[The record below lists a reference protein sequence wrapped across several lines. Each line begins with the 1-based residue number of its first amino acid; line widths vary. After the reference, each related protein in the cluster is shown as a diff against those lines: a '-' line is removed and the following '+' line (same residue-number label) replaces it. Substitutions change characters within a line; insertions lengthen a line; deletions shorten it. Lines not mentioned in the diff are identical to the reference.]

1 MVLLNL
7 AFKDG
12 RPFWDIKD
20 VYSNG
25 QCVYMF
31 GSPDFAAFNATFLYL
46 YLICIYLFKYNR
58 SPYAII
64 NISAITLTVLLMLN
78 LYLESYANGVTYI
91 YQLVIGQLC
100 GFVYLIACLTFD
112 DEIHKFCE
120 RAGFIVRSSRS
131 RKFIILFYS
140 LGSFIFIIAYYS
152 ALSLWRMPLNWIVN
166 ANNKEDFCQ
175 ERFNSTGLN
184 NLGINATFA
193 QSGVL
198 FVLIGAVF
206 GQSFTINFVRSVQWS
221 HTPVWKRLIRSV
233 LGLALA
239 TGV

>member
-1 MVLLNL
+1 MLITWPIKLFNNENIILTLYWLTMFSDQVLAYKTMLLTTTGNFVMVMLNL

-25 QCVYMF
+25 QCIYMF
-31 GSPDFAAFNATFLYL
+31 GSPDFMAFNATFLYL
-46 YLICIYLFKYNR
+46 YMICIYLFKYNR
-58 SPYAII
+58 SPYAVI
-64 NISAITLTVLLMLN
+64 NISASILTALLFLN

-112 DEIHKFCE
+112 DEIHKYCE

-131 RKFIILFYS
+131 RKFHILFLS
-140 LGSFIFIIAYYS
+140 LGSFIFIMAYYS
-152 ALSLWRMPLNWIVN
+152 ALSLWRMPLLWIVN
-166 ANNKEDFCQ
+166 ANNKEDSCQ
-175 ERFNSTGLN
+175 KKYESTGLN

-193 QSGVL
+193 
-198 FVLIGAVF
+198 
-206 GQSFTINFVRSVQWS
+206 
-221 HTPVWKRLIRSV
+221 
-233 LGLALA
+233 
-239 TGV
+239 